1 MSLRTEF
8 ETSGAWLFRY
18 RSILPLAALPAL
30 AAALLSF
37 TYIGNS
43 EQLDE
48 IWDVFTLLIS
58 LSGLA
63 VRVLTIGYASKGT
76 SGRQTRA
83 QSAETLNTVGMYSV
97 VRHPLYLGNY
107 LIVLGVATYFHT
119 WWLPLLASCIYAL
132 YYERIMFAEE
142 AFLRQRFG
150 EAFERWAAVTP
161 AIMPRLRNW
170 QRPSKPF
177 NWHKVLRREYTG
189 FFGVITAFCLL
200 EFAGDSIAEGHL
212 QIDLPWVGLLAFG
225 TVVYLTL
232 RTIKKRTTW
241 LHAA

>member
-1 MSLRTEF
+1 M
-8 ETSGAWLFRY
+8 FRY
-18 RSILPLAALPAL
+18 RSFVPLAALPILVATL
-30 AAALLSF
+30 WSF

-48 IWDVFTLLIS
+48 IWDVLTLLIS

-76 SGRQTRA
+76 SGRQTRE
-83 QSAETLNTVGMYSV
+83 QSAQTLNTVGIYSV

-119 WWLPLLASCIYAL
+119 WWLPLLVSCLYAL

-161 AIMPRLRNW
+161 AIMPRLHGW
-170 QRPSKPF
+170 QQPGTPF
-177 NWHKVLRREYTG
+177 NWRKVLRREYTG
-189 FFGVITAFCLL
+189 FFGITTTFCLL

-225 TVVYLTL
+225 TTVYLTL
-232 RTIKKRTTW
+232 RTLKKQTRW
-241 LHAA
+241 LHTA